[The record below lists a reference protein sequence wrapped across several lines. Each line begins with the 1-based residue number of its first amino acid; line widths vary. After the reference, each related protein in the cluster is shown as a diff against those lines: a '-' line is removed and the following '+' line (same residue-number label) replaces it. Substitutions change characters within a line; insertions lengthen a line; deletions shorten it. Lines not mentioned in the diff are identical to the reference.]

1 MKPKMILQNIS
12 ISDRL
17 LVRLPRER
25 ERERE
30 RETSGTRTRY
40 IRGDSATKL
49 TKIKIITKEY

>member
-1 MKPKMILQNIS
+1 MILQNIS

-25 ERERE
+25 ERESE